1 MTASHIAVAIL
12 SDLWYSFC
20 EPLGSLLYIMIF
32 STTIILQEPW
42 WLGYCLFAFANLIIR
57 YLFSLRNLLY
67 LIKSANNF
75 AHKSWRD
82 LTRLYNNLTV
92 CIHINTKRSRQ
103 LGMGKRVGGQFFRM
117 FRIRKLLTCYKSV
130 AKIFLRFQGVSQ
142 RRLFPLQTDNMPY
155 KWKSLI
161 LRHFQE
167 LSTTKIYMKTN

>member
-20 EPLGSLLYIMIF
+20 EPLGFLLYIMIF

-103 LGMGKRVGGQFFRM
+103 LGMGKRVGGQFFTNI
-117 FRIRKLLTCYKSV
+117 IRFLCIFIRKKSPPIFNRRRGFLVLVNRCKLLTCIKNVS
-130 AKIFLRFQGVSQ
+130 KIFL
-142 RRLFPLQTDNMPY
+142 
-155 KWKSLI
+155 
-161 LRHFQE
+161 HFSECQ
-167 LSTTKIYMKTN
+167 NP